1 MLHVL
6 RDGLESNF
14 PPTAPSGARATRDF
28 MLLGGAA
35 TVGWPLAAAAQ
46 LTTPPTR
53 ASTMNPPQMVVR
65 VKPIDPVAPRL
76 RFQ

>member
-1 MLHVL
+1 
-6 RDGLESNF
+6 
-14 PPTAPSGARATRDF
+14 

-65 VKPIDPVAPRL
+65 VKPI
-76 RFQ
+76 